1 MKFHYFSIMD
11 RTKTVI
17 AIRKRLQAVGC
28 PFYQEENLLSIIL
41 LFYAYV
47 AKQMIINIVCWLED
61 QCIRL

>member
-1 MKFHYFSIMD
+1 MD

-17 AIRKRLQAVGC
+17 AIRKRLQAVVC
-28 PFYQEENLLSIIL
+28 PFYQEEDLLSIIL